1 MRAIPTKHTRIAIL
15 SVLLVAC
22 VAVDPM
28 RRVRAQDPENT
39 PKEANLTNQEDAI
52 RKANEALAAP
62 ANDPGKEPATSADGS
77 EPSVNFLEL
86 IVKGGWLMVPIAVM
100 SFVVVAVAV
109 ERTLGLRRSKIMP
122 PDLIQGL
129 NQITAD
135 RRGFDPRRAYRL
147 CRQFPSTAS
156 TVIGSM
162 LLKVGRP
169 QLEVEHMVTESR
181 DREAGALFKNVR
193 TLNLASAVTPLLGL
207 LGTVWGMIKAFFAT
221 ANLPVG
227 ANKAEHLAE
236 GIYVALVTT
245 FAGLAVAI
253 PAAVLA
259 HVFEGRIQNL
269 LREIDHLIVGILPY
283 VERLEGH
290 SGVNPLGDK
299 LGSGEKGREGEGE
312 MGRQGEG
319 ETPAPDFQHPTS
331 NI

>member
-1 MRAIPTKHTRIAIL
+1 MRATSPTKQTSARIAIL
-15 SVLLVAC
+15 WVLLVAC

-28 RRVRAQDPENT
+28 RRVCAQDPGDT
-39 PKEANLTNQEDAI
+39 PKEANLANQEEAI

-62 ANDPGKEPATSADGS
+62 VNDPGTEPATPADGS

-109 ERTLGLRRSKIMP
+109 ERALGLRRSRIMP

-135 RRGFDPRRAYRL
+135 RRGFDPSRAYRL
-147 CRQFPSTAS
+147 CRQFPSTSS
-156 TVIGSM
+156 TVVGNM

-169 QLEVEHMVTESR
+169 QTEVEHMVTESR
-181 DREAGALFKNVR
+181 DREAGSLYKNVR

-290 SGVNPLGDK
+290 SEVNPLGDK
-299 LGSGEKGREGEGE
+299 LGSGEKGRVGEGE
-312 MGRQGEG
+312 LGRQGEG
-319 ETPAPDFQHPTS
+319 VTTGP
-331 NI
+331 